1 MQGPAT
7 TSHFLPLPRLPP
19 QTPTTSA
26 SASFSTGASPTRS
39 GTATGSGTP
48 SITPTATITPSGTP
62 SPSVA
67 PTQGFVPRRFTGS
80 VCTAAAQWAVAGD
93 APLYARPCTPLLTN
107 STLVGAVAA
116 ALDARAGGVRVSCSV
131 PHGVWRS
138 ERVRTLPVNAST
150 EVAAGTLCTV
160 GCAGGSALVGP
171 RAWMCDLDGAWRPA
185 AAWSD
190 LAAASPATATAAS
203 GVALLGQAGHLVA
216 AAGVALVL
224 DDTPLQRSAAYSV
237 DCGAASS
244 LARHVGMNVSVDGW
258 ASTAGGMRCV
268 ATAPAPPAIEPAGGS
283 VCEAAV
289 RTPWSGVPPQ
299 PWAGEVLLQP
309 PFSTAPYAVSA
320 WTALQADARR
330 PVHRYRLYALTAA
343 VVGGSGAATAAH
355 AVTAADALA
364 GGALA
369 ACGAGNVSWTGLRRL
384 AAMNGSA
391 AIPVTLT
398 ASAGRPAGA
407 YSVVPMSGVAVG
419 DVAAGVSGIAALAEA
434 GATSWDVTAATA
446 QLSRLH
452 AAALGGI
459 ANETGRLLAAR
470 ALNDTAL
477 LLVLVGERDDRVGAA
492 PLTVGPACQA
502 AQLAVGASNVWTATA
517 GGLVV
522 SPAVVIASDVSA
534 AVAPVA
540 PALFDPR
547 LVDAFAT
554 CATVTATVVDSAS
567 ALLPAAASSRRLQ
580 AGATTAF
587 RRVLVSPALAAA
599 SVELRL
605 SARPG
610 PDEVLAVT
618 CALSPPAAVT
628 ALAFTPV
635 ALNVTAANFAAV
647 RGTVLVPIA
656 AGGGASG
663 ASPLLSAV
671 LECGAVS
678 TSPAATRV
686 YPSSL
691 TLRVPVL
698 ALSVSLPLVGDVVLT
713 TRDAAARS
721 VWSTATLPLASLI
734 GNATSSTAGNVT
746 AGAAVELLTQDVAAA
761 IVQAVSIQPPPSGV
775 PFALVLNGSSLVVL
789 VAATAQSAG
798 AVPARFA
805 AGSRVEF
812 GGANAT
818 VAWVSADG
826 RLLAVRTPPFL
837 SVCAARPRGQCDRL
851 PLAVIPPPLP
861 SRAEMAALAL
871 GNENAT
877 AVEAALLSGA
887 RSLSLPVACP
897 PFCPG
902 ASGGAALHVA
912 GVEGS
917 GAVAA
922 VAGLP
927 APVTFAGRLL
937 QVVPAGRTSVVIG
950 GMGTTIAASA
960 LPQTSGISYVEGCSA
975 AGFEDPTSGVC
986 TNASDPRAL
995 RCAYGR

>member
-1 MQGPAT
+1 M
-7 TSHFLPLPRLPP
+7 
-19 QTPTTSA
+19 
-26 SASFSTGASPTRS
+26 
-39 GTATGSGTP
+39 P
-48 SITPTATITPSGTP
+48 SISPTATITPSGTP

-80 VCTAAAQWAVAGD
+80 VCTAAAQWAIAGD
-93 APLYARPCTPLLTN
+93 APLYSRPCAPLLT
-107 STLVGAVAA
+107 SGTLAGAVVA
-116 ALDARAGGVRVSCSV
+116 ALDARAGGVQVLCSV

-185 AAWSD
+185 AAWRD
-190 LAAASPATATAAS
+190 LAAASPATATAAG
-203 GVALLGQAGHLVA
+203 GVALLGQAGHLIA
-216 AAGVALVL
+216 AAGVALAL
-224 DDTPLQRSAAYSV
+224 DGTPLQRSAAYSV
-237 DCGAASS
+237 DCGAAAS

-268 ATAPAPPAIEPAGGS
+268 ATVPAPPAIEPAGGS

-309 PFSTAPYAVSA
+309 PFSTAPYAVAA
-320 WTALQADARR
+320 WTTLQADARR

-355 AVTAADALA
+355 AVAAADALA

-369 ACGAGNVSWTGLRRL
+369 ACGAGNVSWSGLRGL
-384 AAMNGSA
+384 AAMSGSA

-398 ASAGRPAGA
+398 ASAGRLAGA
-407 YSVVPMSGVAVG
+407 HGVVPLSGVAIG
-419 DVAAGVSGIAALAEA
+419 DVAAGLSGVAAGVVAADAETGVMA
-434 GATSWDVTAATA
+434 WDVTAATA

-459 ANETGRLLAAR
+459 ANETARQLATR

-477 LLVLVGERDDRVGAA
+477 LLVLAGERDDRVGAA
-492 PLTVGPACQA
+492 PLTVCQV
-502 AQLAVGASNVWTATA
+502 AQLAVGANNAWAATA

-534 AVAPVA
+534 AVAPFGPA
-540 PALFDPR
+540 PFDPR

-587 RRVLVSPALAAA
+587 RRVLVSPALVAA

-610 PDEVLAVT
+610 PDEVLAVI
-618 CALSPPAAVT
+618 CALSPPAAAT

-647 RGTVLVPIA
+647 RGAVVIPIA
-656 AGGGASG
+656 ASAGVGSG
-663 ASPLLSAV
+663 IPVRAATIT
-671 LECGAVS
+671 CAAVS

-734 GNATSSTAGNVT
+734 GYATASTAGNVT

-761 IVQAVSIQPPPSGV
+761 IVQAVSIQPAPSGV
-775 PFALVLNGSSLVVL
+775 PFSLVLNGSSLVVL

-798 AVPARFA
+798 AAPARFA

-902 ASGGAALHVA
+902 VSGGAALHVA

-927 APVTFAGRLL
+927 APVDFAGRLL
-937 QVVPAGRTSVVIG
+937 QVVPAGRTSIVIG
-950 GMGTTIAASA
+950 ALGTTTAATT
-960 LPQTSGISYVEGCSA
+960 LPQSSGISYVESCSA
-975 AGFEDPTSGVC
+975 ADFEDPTSGVC